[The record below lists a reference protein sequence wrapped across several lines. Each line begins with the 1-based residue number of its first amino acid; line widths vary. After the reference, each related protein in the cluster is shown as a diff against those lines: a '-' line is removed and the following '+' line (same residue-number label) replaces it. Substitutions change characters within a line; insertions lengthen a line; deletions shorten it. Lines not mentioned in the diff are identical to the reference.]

1 MIKTIDVFMLRGMFL
16 GAAKNLALHEEEINA
31 HNVFPVPDGDTGT
44 NMCATAQTAA
54 TELQSIKDDDLT
66 FANFATV
73 LTSASLRGA
82 RGNSGV
88 ILSQIYKGFADV
100 VASVKDVLTPQIL
113 SQALV
118 EAARVAYGAVN
129 QPKEGTILTVM
140 RVIAES
146 SGRAS
151 KGSNACFETML
162 EKLIEK
168 GQQVL
173 ADTPNMLP
181 VLKKA
186 GVVDA
191 GGMGLMRVF
200 EAFLMVIEGKEIPKT
215 APKETLISEREDE
228 RIFAAD
234 VHDLDDIEFAYCTE
248 FFVKNIHPRATEA
261 DIDKLRDKLSKLG
274 NSVICIGDLNLVK
287 VHVHTNQP
295 GRALQYALELGEL
308 DRVKIENMLEQNRKI
323 KEELEKNKKPIG
335 MVAVCAG
342 SGLEKIFKDLAVDI
356 VVEGGQTMNPSVNE
370 ILSAIN
376 RVNADHVIV
385 LPNNKNIILAAQKAQ
400 EIASRHAVVLNTENV
415 AAGIAAVI
423 AFDPTAD
430 LDANVDAMTEAY
442 RSVETAQ
449 VTTAVRNTKMDGLSL
464 SKGDIIGLT
473 EKKILAKGNDL
484 NAVTVELVKMMK
496 FDEKDVLNVYAGEGV
511 TEETVADLT
520 GKLAQVCPDLEV
532 ITYEGNQP
540 HSFYILAAE

>member
-1 MIKTIDVFMLRGMFL
+1 M
-16 GAAKNLALHEEEINA
+16 
-31 HNVFPVPDGDTGT
+31 
-44 NMCATAQTAA
+44 
-54 TELQSIKDDDLT
+54 
-66 FANFATV
+66 
-73 LTSASLRGA
+73 
-82 RGNSGV
+82 
-88 ILSQIYKGFADV
+88 
-100 VASVKDVLTPQIL
+100 
-113 SQALV
+113 
-118 EAARVAYGAVN
+118 
-129 QPKEGTILTVM
+129 
-140 RVIAES
+140 
-146 SGRAS
+146 
-151 KGSNACFETML
+151 
-162 EKLIEK
+162 
-168 GQQVL
+168 
-173 ADTPNMLP
+173 
-181 VLKKA
+181 
-186 GVVDA
+186 
-191 GGMGLMRVF
+191 
-200 EAFLMVIEGKEIPKT
+200 
-215 APKETLISEREDE
+215 
-228 RIFAAD
+228 
-234 VHDLDDIEFAYCTE
+234 
-248 FFVKNIHPRATEA
+248 
-261 DIDKLRDKLSKLG
+261 
-274 NSVICIGDLNLVK
+274 ICIGDLNLVK

-423 AFDPTAD
+423 AFDPMAD

-496 FDEKDVLNVYAGEGV
+496 FDEKDVLNVYTGEGV

>member
-1 MIKTIDVFMLRGMFL
+1 MIKSIDVFMLREMFV

-44 NMCATAQTAA
+44 NMYATAQTAA
-54 TELQSIKDDDLT
+54 TELLSVDDSQLT
-66 FANFATV
+66 FAKFSSV

-100 VASVKDVLTPQIL
+100 VSSVKDVLTPQL
-113 SQALV
+113 FSDALL
-118 EAARVAYGAVN
+118 ESARVAYGAVE

-146 SGRAS
+146 SVRAS
-151 KGSNACFETML
+151 KGGSACFETML
-162 EKLIEK
+162 EKLNEK
-168 GQQVL
+168 GALVL
-173 ADTPNMLP
+173 EDTPNMLP

-191 GGMGLMRVF
+191 GGMGLMCVF
-200 EAFLMVIEGKEIPKT
+200 EAFLMIIEGKEIPKT
-215 APKETLISEREDE
+215 PVKTETTEREDD
-228 RIFAAD
+228 RSFAAD
-234 VHDLDDIEFAYCTE
+234 VHDLDDIEYAYCTE
-248 FFVKNIHPRATEA
+248 FFVKNIRARATEA
-261 DIDKLRDKLSKLG
+261 DVDKLRDKLSKLG
-274 NSVICIGDLNLVK
+274 NSLICIGDLNLVK

-323 KEELEKNKKPIG
+323 KEELERTKKQIG
-335 MVAVCAG
+335 MVAVGAG
-342 SGLEKIFKDLAVDI
+342 SGIKKIFKELGVDMI
-356 VVEGGQTMNPSVNE
+356 VEGGQTMNPSVNE

-385 LPNNKNIILAAQKAQ
+385 LPNNTNIILAAQKAQ
-400 EIASRHAVVLNTENV
+400 ELSSRHSVVLSTENV

-423 AFDPTAD
+423 AFDPTANID
-430 LDANVDAMTEAY
+430 ENVAEMTKAF
-442 RSVETAQ
+442 RAVTTAQ
-449 VTTAVRNTKMDGLSL
+449 VTTAVRNTKIDGLSL
-464 SKGDIIGLT
+464 TKGDIIGLS
-473 EKKILAKGNDL
+473 EKKILAKGGDL
-484 NAVTVELVKMMK
+484 NGVTLDLVKRMK
-496 FDEKDVLNVYAGEGV
+496 LDEMDVLNVYSGEEV
-511 TEETVADLT
+511 SEEQVKDLQD
-520 GKLAQVCPDLEV
+520 KLGELCPDLEV
-532 ITYEGNQP
+532 ITYKGNQP

>member
-1 MIKTIDVFMLRGMFL
+1 MIKTIDVFMLREMFL

-54 TELQSIKDDDLT
+54 IELQSVPEEDLS
-66 FANFATV
+66 FEKFSAV

-88 ILSQIYKGFADV
+88 ILSQIYKGFSDV
-100 VASVKDVLTPQIL
+100 VCSVKDVLTPQIF
-113 SQALV
+113 SKALL
-118 EAARVAYGAVN
+118 ESARIAYGAVN

-146 SGRAS
+146 SVRAS
-151 KGSNACFETML
+151 KGSDACFENML

-168 GQQVL
+168 GRLVL
-173 ADTPNMLP
+173 EDTPNMLP

-191 GGMGLMRVF
+191 GGMGLMNVF
-200 EAFLMVIEGKEIPKT
+200 EAFLMVVEGKEIPKSLPKDAA
-215 APKETLISEREDE
+215 APEVTDDAS
-228 RIFAAD
+228 FAAD
-234 VHDLDDIEFAYCTE
+234 VHDLDDIEYAYCTE
-248 FFVKNIHPRATEA
+248 FFVKNIRPRATEA

-274 NSVICIGDLNLVK
+274 NSLICIGDLNLVK

-308 DRVKIENMLEQNRKI
+308 DRVKIENMLEQNRRI
-323 KEELEKNKKPIG
+323 KEELEKTKKPIG

-342 SGLEKIFKDLAVDI
+342 SGIKKIFKDLTVDI
-356 VVEGGQTMNPSVNE
+356 IVEGGQTMNPSVNE

-385 LPNNKNIILAAQKAQ
+385 LPNNTNIILAAQKAQ
-400 EIASRHAVVLNTENV
+400 ELSSRHSVVLNTENV
-415 AAGIAAVI
+415 ASGIAAVI

-430 LDANVDAMTEAY
+430 LDSNIAAMTEAY
-442 RSVETAQ
+442 GAVTTAQ
-449 VTTAVRNTKMDGLSL
+449 VTTAVRNTKIDGLSL
-464 SKGDIIGLT
+464 SKGDIIGLS
-473 EKKILAKGNDL
+473 EKKILTKGDDL
-484 NAVTVELVKMMK
+484 NSVTVDLIQKMGLN
-496 FDEKDVLNVYAGEGV
+496 EKDVLNVYYGEGV
-511 TEETVADLT
+511 EEEVVKNLQER
-520 GKLAQVCPDLEV
+520 LNEVSPDLEV
-532 ITYEGNQP
+532 IPYKGNQP

>member
-1 MIKTIDVFMLRGMFL
+1 MVKTIDVFKLREMFI
-16 GAAKNLALHEEEINA
+16 GAAKNLALYEEEINA

-54 TELQSIKDDDLT
+54 TELQSVADGDLN
-66 FANFATV
+66 FAKFATV

-88 ILSQIYKGFADV
+88 ILSQIYKGLSDV
-100 VASVKDVLTPQIL
+100 ITSVPDVLTPQVF
-113 SQALV
+113 SKALL
-118 EAARVAYGAVN
+118 EGARVAYGAVN

-146 SGRAS
+146 SVRAS
-151 KGSNACFETML
+151 KGNNACFETML

-168 GQQVL
+168 GQLVL
-173 ADTPNMLP
+173 EDTPNLLP

-200 EAFLMVIEGKEIPKT
+200 EAFLMVVEGKEIPKT
-215 APKETLISEREDE
+215 APKETVAAIEQEDK
-228 RIFAAD
+228 IFAAD

-274 NSVICIGDLNLVK
+274 NSLICIGDLNLVK

-295 GRALQYALELGEL
+295 GRALQYALDLGEI

-323 KEELEKNKKPIG
+323 KEELEKTKKPIG

-342 SGLEKIFKDLAVDI
+342 SGIEKIFKDLAVDI
-356 VVEGGQTMNPSVNE
+356 IVEGGQTMNPSVNE

-400 EIASRHAVVLNTENV
+400 ELSSRHSVVLNTVSV
-415 AAGIAAVI
+415 AEGISAVI

-430 LDANVDAMTEAY
+430 IDANVEAMTAAY
-442 RSVETAQ
+442 KSVLTAQ

-464 SKGDIIGLT
+464 SKGDVIGLS

-484 NAVTVELVKMMK
+484 NAVTVDLVKKMK
-496 FDEKDVLNVYAGEGV
+496 MDEKDVLNVYAGEGV
-511 TEETVADLT
+511 TESTTQDLSAR
-520 GKLAQVCPDLEV
+520 LEEAFPDLEV
-532 ITYEGNQP
+532 IVYNGNQP

>member
-1 MIKTIDVFMLRGMFL
+1 MVKTIDVFKLREMFI
-16 GAAKNLALHEEEINA
+16 GAAKNLALYEEEINA

-44 NMCATAQTAA
+44 NMCATAHTAA
-54 TELQSIKDDDLT
+54 TELQSVADDDLN
-66 FANFATV
+66 FAKFATV

-88 ILSQIYKGFADV
+88 ILSQIYKGLSDV
-100 VASVKDVLTPQIL
+100 ITSVPDVLTPQTF
-113 SQALV
+113 SKALL
-118 EAARVAYGAVN
+118 EGARVAYGAVN

-146 SGRAS
+146 SVRAS
-151 KGSNACFETML
+151 KGNKACFETML

-168 GQQVL
+168 GQLVL
-173 ADTPNMLP
+173 EDTPNMLP

-200 EAFLMVIEGKEIPKT
+200 EAFLMVVEGKDIPKT
-215 APKETLISEREDE
+215 APKETIAAVEPEDK
-228 RIFAAD
+228 IFAAD

-274 NSVICIGDLNLVK
+274 NSLICIGDLNLVK

-295 GRALQYALELGEL
+295 GRALQYALDLGEI

-323 KEELEKNKKPIG
+323 KEELEKTKKPIG

-342 SGLEKIFKDLAVDI
+342 SGIEKIFKDLTVDI
-356 VVEGGQTMNPSVNE
+356 IVEGGQTMNPSVNE

-400 EIASRHAVVLNTENV
+400 ELSSRHSVVLNTENV
-415 AAGIAAVI
+415 AEGVSAVI

-430 LDANVDAMTEAY
+430 IDANVEAMTAAY
-442 RSVETAQ
+442 KAVLTAQ

-464 SKGDIIGLT
+464 TKGDVIGLS

-484 NAVTVELVKMMK
+484 NAVTVDLVKKMK
-496 FDEKDVLNVYAGEGV
+496 MDEKDVLNVYAGEGV
-511 TEETVADLT
+511 DEATTQDLT
-520 GKLAQVCPDLEV
+520 EKLGEAFPDLEV
-532 ITYEGNQP
+532 IVYQGNQP